1 MAQACG
7 VLASLAA
14 LVSFYRRRDDA
25 ELRNATL
32 RSLPLLFFAAHVA
45 ARGAALGGPSTRVL
59 GAAAIAAAAI
69 GDALSLRPHT
79 PAFLSGLI
87 LKHLVS
93 PALLI
98 ALACVQGG
106 RIPTAPLLVV
116 FAAFAWYIFRA
127 SFSQYTEKPRCLIS
141 VIDISTR
148 AGFGLR
154 GCGPRSTR
162 RKNKCSSRGFRS

>member
-1 MAQACG
+1 MPKVGGRAAQVG
-7 VLASLAA
+7 
-14 LVSFYRRRDDA
+14 
-25 ELRNATL
+25 
-32 RSLPLLFFAAHVA
+32 VA
-45 ARGAALGGPSTRVL
+45 AIV
-59 GAAAIAAAAI
+59 AAAI

-116 FAAFAWYIFRA
+116 FAAFAWYVFRA
-127 SFSQYTEKPRCLIS
+127 SFSQYTQTPHCLIKII
-141 VIDISTR
+141 VISTR

-162 RKNKCSSRGFRS
+162 PKNKCSSRGFRS